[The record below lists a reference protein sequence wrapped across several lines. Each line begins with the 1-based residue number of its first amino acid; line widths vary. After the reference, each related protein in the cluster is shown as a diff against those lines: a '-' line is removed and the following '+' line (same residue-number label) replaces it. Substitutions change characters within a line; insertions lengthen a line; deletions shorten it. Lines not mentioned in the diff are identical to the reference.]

1 MCLSCESSVSFSAPH
16 RLIDGYVYPSI
27 YPHAIHPSPIHPS
40 IHPLSIRHP
49 SSIHLFSHLTIHPSP
64 IWHSFTESMLVS
76 THHQTCTPPD
86 GTPDSLRLPW
96 VYRPKQAS
104 VGNRG
109 EQMDEVKSS
118 ALGGLAGAPN
128 PGS

>member
-1 MCLSCESSVSFSAPH
+1 
-16 RLIDGYVYPSI
+16 
-27 YPHAIHPSPIHPS
+27 
-40 IHPLSIRHP
+40 
-49 SSIHLFSHLTIHPSP
+49 
-64 IWHSFTESMLVS
+64 MLVS
-76 THHQTCTPPD
+76 AHHQTYTPPD